1 MSTPFEY
8 AHDNAQSFTQQLFDL
23 LRMPSVST
31 EPDHRGAVQEA
42 ANWIADNMKRAGLHN
57 VAIMP
62 TGDYTPQKPSHPV
75 VYGEWLGAGEH
86 AKTVLIYGHYDVQ
99 PAKKEDGW
107 LNDPFEPTERDGKI
121 FARGATDDKGQMFIH
136 IKAVESVLKTEG
148 KLPVNVKLLIEGEEE
163 IGSPNLVKFIQDH
176 RDMLKADVCIIS
188 DTGMDTADQPS
199 IIYALRGLVGFEIHV
214 VGPKQ
219 DLHSGS
225 YGGAVHNPIQALTEI
240 IAKLHDENGTITVPG
255 FYDDVVKLGDEERAE
270 LKKTNPSDEYWKSI
284 TGVKQVWG
292 EGEFTIRERIGARP
306 TLELNGIGGGFQ
318 GEGIKTVLP
327 MKAMAK
333 ITCRLVAHQNPLRI
347 FELVRDYVAQIAPPT
362 VSVEVK
368 MLPGLGNPGLVELD
382 NPYMK
387 AAIRA
392 YEKAWGAK
400 PVFMREGGSI
410 HIVADFRRELGTPV
424 VLMGYALNTDG
435 AHGPNENF
443 TISMFHRGIQTAI
456 QYLYEVGGII

>member
-1 MSTPFEY
+1 MPTPFEY
-8 AHDNAQSFTQQLFDL
+8 AHDNAQSFTQQLLDL

-31 EPDHRGAVQEA
+31 EPEHRGAVQEA
-42 ANWIADNMKRAGLHN
+42 ANWIADNMKRAGLQN

-62 TGDYTPQKPSHPV
+62 TGEYTPQKPSHPV
-75 VYGEWLGAGEH
+75 VYGEWLGAGAS

-99 PAKKEDGW
+99 PAVKEDGW

-176 RDMLKADVCIIS
+176 REMLKADVCIIS
-188 DTGMDTADQPS
+188 DTGMDTEDQPS

-214 VGPKQ
+214 VGPNK

-240 IAKLHDENGTITVPG
+240 VAKLHDENGTITVPG

-270 LKKTNPSDEYWKSI
+270 LKKTNPSDDYWKNI

-292 EGEFTIRERIGARP
+292 EKEFTIRERIGARP
-306 TLELNGIGGGFQ
+306 TLELNGILGGFT

-333 ITCRLVAHQNPLRI
+333 ITCRLVAHQNPVKI
-347 FELVRDYVAQIAPPT
+347 FEHIRDYVAKIAPPSVT
-362 VSVEVK
+362 VEVK
-368 MLPGLGNPGLVELD
+368 MLPGNGNPGLVELD

-410 HIVADFRRELGTPV
+410 PIVADFRRELGTPV

-456 QYLYEVGGII
+456 QYLYEVGV